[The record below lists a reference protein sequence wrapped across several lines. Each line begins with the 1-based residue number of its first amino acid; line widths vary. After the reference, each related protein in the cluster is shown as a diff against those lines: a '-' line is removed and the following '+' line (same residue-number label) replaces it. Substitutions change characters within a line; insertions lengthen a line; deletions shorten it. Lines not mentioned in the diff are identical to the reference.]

1 MNKIAMLRT
10 GLRVFAEMSK
20 YIPTSEDT
28 LWSGLVKLVGAVH
41 AVDSTVYGSQSR
53 LNELVY
59 QHDLV
64 FRESHTE
71 QKIFWGSN
79 LHQRFQIQ
87 RVRSDHSDEIVQAI
101 APDGESL
108 FFLRNRQYHHGNPP
122 YMHTRGFDFGMLREL
137 FWQSYPEGVLWIG
150 GATKRESFAPAPM
163 GSRTMSKQARDRAA
177 SLTADLAK
185 FKAIGVHRTY
195 LFFGPPGTGK
205 TASAMAICRATGG
218 RLLKLSAG
226 SLCQFGGDG
235 PALDGIQ
242 FVAPTLVLID
252 DIDSVSMSSAQ
263 DVILDAMESL
273 RQSGATVILT
283 ANDVHKLPA
292 AMLRPGRIDV
302 PVEFHLSLIHI

>member
-1 MNKIAMLRT
+1 MPAAT
-10 GLRVFAEMSK
+10 F
-20 YIPTSEDT
+20 D
-28 LWSGLVKLVGAVH
+28 
-41 AVDSTVYGSQSR
+41 
-53 LNELVY
+53 
-59 QHDLV
+59 
-64 FRESHTE
+64 
-71 QKIFWGSN
+71 
-79 LHQRFQIQ
+79 
-87 RVRSDHSDEIVQAI
+87 QACCE
-101 APDGESL
+101 ALG
-108 FFLRNRQYHHGNPP
+108 
-122 YMHTRGFDFGMLREL
+122 
-137 FWQSYPEGVLWIG
+137 
-150 GATKRESFAPAPM
+150 
-163 GSRTMSKQARDRAA
+163 
-177 SLTADLAK
+177 
-185 FKAIGVHRTY
+185 
-195 LFFGPPGTGK
+195 FGPPGTGK

-302 PVEFHLSLIHI
+302 PVEFHLPSPEERREIAVDVLGEADIVDTV